1 MISQDFYDSMWFRK
15 ISLDFWWFPLI
26 SGDFCDSSWFIL
38 ISLILRDFSWFLRK
52 VYEISGG
59 DLPLVAR
66 QILNINK
73 GVQTQIR
80 DWTRGRKQ
88 IW

>member
-59 DLPLVAR
+59 DLPLASIEAAVESACE
-66 QILNINK
+66 NVSTFIN
-73 GVQTQIR
+73 TIP
-80 DWTRGRKQ
+80 
-88 IW
+88 